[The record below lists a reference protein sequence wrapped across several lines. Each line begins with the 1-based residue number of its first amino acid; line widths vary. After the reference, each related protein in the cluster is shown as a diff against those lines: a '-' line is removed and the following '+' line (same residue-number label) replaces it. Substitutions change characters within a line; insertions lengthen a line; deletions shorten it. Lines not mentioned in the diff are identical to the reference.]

1 MKIINWMDW
10 CHAWREWIG
19 EMMSLESELGNSGQ
33 SKYFCFYDPLFWS
46 MKYANKNEWCCW
58 HDSSRMRRTLPL
70 FQFGNFLFPRC
81 SRNMRWT
88 QLTNSADWNWLK
100 SCCARIDVPRC
111 RLSDFS
117 VWLTEFAEWAKTSA
131 NWAEVTRQDLYL
143 SLEKYDSICN
153 WFARWA
159 APVEQFKC
167 IKVFK
172 FNWIPEL
179 IHLHTSPLA
188 KLCHNLVANCN
199 QSGFHSCGQLSR
211 PINLVRTMC
220 ECEMTSFAWT
230 NKCRLIE
237 LITFENDMNRLTEMN
252 EWTNVFKCS
261 RRITRN
267 YRLRLNSFHERR
279 MTRFALE
286 YSVFVCFGSVGR
298 LINIILFE
306 MCHSRHCHASCHTM
320 SGMHAFALSQT
331 RYTFSTFRI

>member
-1 MKIINWMDW
+1 MLGVNELAKW
-10 CHAWREWIG
+10 CHW
-19 EMMSLESELGNSGQ
+19 SPNLETQAKANIFVFMIDCSGQ
-33 SKYFCFYDPLFWS
+33 WNMLIKMNDAADTTRHECVALSLCFSLAIFCFLDAHVICDELNWQIRLI
-46 MKYANKNEWCCW
+46 EI
-58 HDSSRMRRTLPL
+58 
-70 FQFGNFLFPRC
+70 
-81 SRNMRWT
+81 
-88 QLTNSADWNWLK
+88 DWNHVVL
-100 SCCARIDVPRC
+100 PRC

-117 VWLTEFAEWAKTSA
+117 VWLTEFAECAKTSA